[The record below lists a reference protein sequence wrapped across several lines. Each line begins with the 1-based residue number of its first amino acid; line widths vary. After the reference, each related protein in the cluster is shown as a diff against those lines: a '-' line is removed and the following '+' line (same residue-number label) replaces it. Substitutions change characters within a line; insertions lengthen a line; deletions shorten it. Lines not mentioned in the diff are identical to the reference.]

1 MAKVKR
7 IFSDDYLFRGK
18 YVAMVN
24 DLTTEIDPHSGAT
37 IFNSAVELYL
47 TAAIVG
53 AHYQLTANPDNTG
66 DSKRIMA
73 SQFSNH
79 YNDLKFAYQLVMLNA
94 DRDELSAVDRVN
106 NAFRYSEADPEYPKN
121 VATFERYMLG
131 GLVFL
136 HNCFIKSTNTHYE
149 DYRISMDE
157 LIADMSG
164 KKSENNDDEDI
175 DFGPVF

>member
-1 MAKVKR
+1 
-7 IFSDDYLFRGK
+7 
-18 YVAMVN
+18 MVN

-79 YNDLKFAYQLVMLNA
+79 YNDLKFVYQLVMLNA

-106 NAFRYSEADPEYPKN
+106 NAFRYSEADPEYPK
-121 VATFERYMLG
+121 M
-131 GLVFL
+131 
-136 HNCFIKSTNTHYE
+136 
-149 DYRISMDE
+149 
-157 LIADMSG
+157 
-164 KKSENNDDEDI
+164 
-175 DFGPVF
+175 

>member
-53 AHYQLTANPDNTG
+53 AHYQLTAIKQEILKE
-66 DSKRIMA
+66 SWHLSFQIIIM
-73 SQFSNH
+73 
-79 YNDLKFAYQLVMLNA
+79 
-94 DRDELSAVDRVN
+94 
-106 NAFRYSEADPEYPKN
+106 
-121 VATFERYMLG
+121 
-131 GLVFL
+131 
-136 HNCFIKSTNTHYE
+136 I
-149 DYRISMDE
+149 
-157 LIADMSG
+157 
-164 KKSENNDDEDI
+164 
-175 DFGPVF
+175 

>member
-79 YNDLKFAYQLVMLNA
+79 YNDLKILY
-94 DRDELSAVDRVN
+94 
-106 NAFRYSEADPEYPKN
+106 
-121 VATFERYMLG
+121 
-131 GLVFL
+131 
-136 HNCFIKSTNTHYE
+136 TN
-149 DYRISMDE
+149 
-157 LIADMSG
+157 LLC
-164 KKSENNDDEDI
+164 
-175 DFGPVF
+175 

>member
-53 AHYQLTANPDNTG
+53 AH
-66 DSKRIMA
+66 SKRIMA

-136 HNCFIKSTNTHYE
+136 HNRFIKSTNTHYE

>member
-1 MAKVKR
+1 
-7 IFSDDYLFRGK
+7 
-18 YVAMVN
+18 MVN
-24 DLTTEIDPHSGAT
+24 DLTTEIDPHSGAA
-37 IFNSAVELYL
+37 IFSSAVELYL
-47 TAAIVG
+47 MAAIVG

-73 SQFSNH
+73 SQFINH
-79 YNDLKFAYQLVMLNA
+79 YNDLKFVYQLVMLNA

-136 HNCFIKSTNTHYE
+136 HDRFIKSTNTHYE

-164 KKSENNDDEDI
+164 KKNEKNDDEDI
-175 DFGPVF
+175 DFGPAF

>member
-53 AHYQLTANPDNTG
+53 ARYQLTANPDNTG

-79 YNDLKFAYQLVMLNA
+79 YNDLKFVYQLVMLNA

-136 HNCFIKSTNTHYE
+136 HNRFIKSTNTHYE